1 MEIKRLSKLSS
12 IVIVNKDFKIG
23 DTVLNMADDK
33 IIQVVKEE
41 DVYFIEYIPREK
53 IQIYESGY
61 DKIEE
66 TAPTQQKTDSKL
78 EECRQTVLRTD
89 IFNGGK
95 YAGMTLGAI
104 CDTDIEYAY
113 MFLEKSTNSFI
124 KDKFQYILDNRGV

>member
-1 MEIKRLSKLSS
+1 MEIKRLSKLSQ
-12 IVIVNKDFKIG
+12 IVLRKN
-23 DTVLNMADDK
+23 DTFEQLTEITGK
-33 IIQVVKEE
+33 IIQIITDDIFVAV
-41 DVYFIEYIPREK
+41 EYIPQDK
-53 IQIYESGY
+53 IQAYESGY

-124 KDKFQYILDNRGV
+124 KDKFQYILDNRGL